1 MKKKLFFSLVATII
15 FAYWFSFL
23 PQLAKADDYCQS
35 NCELNKSSA
44 TNYQQCLQNKKN
56 CLEKKLDGIRS
67 KKLTL
72 TNEISLI
79 NGKINLQ
86 RIKIKQ
92 TLAEIDQLEAEI
104 STLGDQ
110 IQNLNLS
117 LDRLT
122 DMLLERVRA
131 RYKRSRFS
139 PLILILNTK
148 SLENF
153 LIRQRYLEEA
163 SKQTAEIMQK
173 AETQRLLF
181 DQQKQKKE
189 EVQQEL
195 ENKKQKLEKQRRQL
209 ANQRYG
215 QQKLLSETRNSEVV
229 YQRLLAQAKAQLAA
243 FSSFVK
249 SSGADSIIAA
259 NAFGSGS
266 DGAYFSQ
273 RDSRWG
279 YQTIGNSSENILNV
293 GCLLTSV
300 AMVLKK
306 NGINVNP
313 SIIAANPKYF
323 SVNTAYM
330 YFRNR
335 FNPWFGKLN
344 NYRISTRQIDE
355 ELNRG
360 HYVIAGIN
368 YGRCKKNADHFVV
381 LIRKQG
387 SDYIMHDP
395 LYGPDL
401 KFSSHYSQVC
411 KAEVFR

>member
-1 MKKKLFFSLVATII
+1 MKRKIFFSLVVTLI
-15 FAYWFSFL
+15 FSYWLSL
-23 PQLAKADDYCQS
+23 SALTVRASDSCNH
-35 NCELNKSSA
+35 NCESNKSDQ
-44 TNYQQCLQNKKN
+44 TIYQQCLRDKET
-56 CLEKKLDGIRS
+56 CLKDKLNGIRS

-72 TNEISLI
+72 TSEINLI
-79 NGKINLQ
+79 NGKISLQ

-104 STLGDQ
+104 KTLSSQ
-110 IQNLNLS
+110 INNLNIS

-139 PLILILNTK
+139 PFVLMFDTT

-153 LIRQRYLEEA
+153 LLRQRYLEEA
-163 SKQTAEIMQK
+163 SKQTAAIMQK
-173 AETQRLLF
+173 AETQRILF

-189 EVQQEL
+189 SIQQEL
-195 ENKKQKLEKQRRQL
+195 ESKKQKLERQRRQL

-215 QQKLLSETRNSEVV
+215 QQKLLTETRNSEAI
-229 YQRLLAQAKAQLAA
+229 YQRLLAQAQAQIAA

-249 SSGADSIIAA
+249 SSGVGSIITA
-259 NAFGSGS
+259 NAFGSGE

-273 RDSRWG
+273 RDARWG

-306 NGINVNP
+306 NGIDTNP
-313 SIIAANPKYF
+313 AIIAANPKYF

-344 NYRISTRQIDE
+344 NYRISTSQIDH
-355 ELNRG
+355 ELNQG

-368 YGRCKKNADHFVV
+368 YGRCKRNADHFVV
-381 LIRKQG
+381 LTKKIG
-387 SDYIMHDP
+387 NDYLMHDP

-401 KFSSHYSQVC
+401 KFSSHYSRVC